1 MEYGNLLIQVVAVIV
16 LVAVAGL
23 LVAAEVAMTRVSK
36 SRAEEL
42 VEVGARGAKGLQTI
56 VEDRPRYVNVL
67 LFLRLVCTTSA
78 IAIATLIGLETV
90 SGPVWVQI
98 ALPVAVMVF
107 VGYVVTGVAP
117 RTLGQQH
124 AEPIALAASGPARF
138 LAGLLSPLASLLIL
152 LGNAI
157 TPGKGYRQGP
167 FVSQAELRELLDQA
181 GADSVIED
189 DERQMLHSV
198 FELGDTLA
206 REVMVPRTEMVW
218 IEAHKSLRQALSLGL
233 RSGFSRIPVIGENL
247 DDVVGVV
254 YLKDVARRAFEGR
267 GSQRSEQVDTVMREA
282 HFVPDSKR
290 ADELLKDMQ
299 AARVH
304 MSIVVDEYGGTAG
317 LVTIEDIL
325 EEIVGEI
332 ADEYDTEAPEVEEVS
347 EGVYRVSARLSVD
360 DLAQLVPVEVSNE
373 SEDVDTVGG
382 LLARRLG
389 VVPIPGT
396 HVDIDGYRL
405 TAEMAAGRRN
415 RIGSVLVERL
425 DDGDSQ

>member
-1 MEYGNLLIQVVAVIV
+1 LITLQIVAVV
-16 LVAVAGL
+16 LLVGLAGL
-23 LVAAEVAMTRVSK
+23 LVAAEVSLTRVS
-36 SRAEEL
+36 RPRVEEL
-42 VEVGARGAKGLQTI
+42 MEAGVRGAKGLQKI

-67 LFLRLVCTTSA
+67 LFLRIVCTTTA
-78 IAIATLIGLETV
+78 VGIATLLGIETIKAAMWQQV
-90 SGPVWVQI
+90 LV
-98 ALPVAVMVF
+98 PVAVMV
-107 VGYVVTGVAP
+107 VVAYVVTGVAP
-117 RTLGQQH
+117 RTLAQQH
-124 AEPIALAASGPARF
+124 SESFALAAQGPARF

-152 LGNAI
+152 IGNAI

-198 FELGDTLA
+198 FELGDTIA

-218 IEAHKSLRQALSLGL
+218 IEQTKTLRQAVSLGL
-233 RSGFSRIPVIGENL
+233 RSGFSRIPVVGENL

-254 YLKDVARRAFEGR
+254 YLKDVTRRVFEHR
-267 GSQRSEQVDTVMREA
+267 DAERMEKVETLMRPA

-290 ADELLKDMQ
+290 ADDLLRDMQ

-332 ADEYDTEAPEVEEVS
+332 ADEYDTAEIPDVEFL
-347 EGVYRVSARLSVD
+347 GDGRYRINARLSVD
-360 DLAQLVPVEVSNE
+360 DLADLVPVQVS
-373 SEDVDTVGG
+373 SDADDVDTVAG

-389 VVPIPGT
+389 VVPIPST
-396 HVDIDGYRL
+396 YIDIDGFRL
-405 TAEMAAGRRN
+405 TAEQAAGRRN
-415 RIGSVLVERL
+415 RIGTILVERMT
-425 DDGDSQ
+425 DEP

>member
-1 MEYGNLLIQVVAVIV
+1 LIGVQIAIVVL

-23 LVAAEVAMTRVSK
+23 LVAAEVALTRVS
-36 SRAEEL
+36 RPRVEEL
-42 VEVGARGAKGLQTI
+42 QAEGARGAAGLARI
-56 VEDRPRYVNVL
+56 ADDRPRYINVL
-67 LFLRLVCTTSA
+67 LFLRIVCTTSA
-78 IAIATLIGLETV
+78 VALATVIGIET
-90 SGPVWVQI
+90 I
-98 ALPVAVMVF
+98 DAALWAQVAAPVALMVL
-107 VGYVVTGVAP
+107 VAYIVTGVAP
-117 RTLGQQH
+117 RTLAQQH
-124 AEPIALAASGPARF
+124 AEAIALAAQAPARF

-152 LGNAI
+152 IGNAI
-157 TPGKGYRQGP
+157 TPGKGYREGP

-181 GADSVIED
+181 GADLVIED
-189 DERQMLHSV
+189 EERQMLHSV
-198 FELGDTLA
+198 FELGDTLV

-218 IEAHKSLRQALSLGL
+218 IERTKTLRQALSLGL

-254 YLKDVARRAFEGR
+254 YLKDVARRSYEHR
-267 GSQRSEQVDTVMREA
+267 DSERSERVDAVMREP

-290 ADELLKDMQ
+290 ADDLLRDLQ

-332 ADEYDTEAPEVEEVS
+332 ADEYDTAEIPDVEDLG
-347 EGVYRVSARLSVD
+347 EGRLRVNARLSVD
-360 DLAQLVPVEVSNE
+360 DLADLVPVEVS
-373 SEDVDTVGG
+373 SEVDDVDTVGG

-396 HVDIDGYRL
+396 FVDIDGYRL
-405 TAEMAAGRRN
+405 TAEQAAGRRN
-415 RIGSVLVERL
+415 RIGTVLVERIVEE
-425 DDGDSQ
+425 DQ

>member
-1 MEYGNLLIQVVAVIV
+1 MITLQIATVVV
-16 LVAVAGL
+16 LVVVAGL
-23 LVAAEVAMTRVSK
+23 LVAAEVALTRVS
-36 SRAEEL
+36 RPRVLEL
-42 VEVGARGAKGLQTI
+42 REAGVRGAKGLQKI

-67 LFLRLVCTTSA
+67 LFLRIVCATSA
-78 IAIATLIGLETV
+78 VGIATLIGIETV
-90 SGPVWVQI
+90 DGPLWMQVLV
-98 ALPVAVMVF
+98 PVVIMVL
-107 VGYVVTGVAP
+107 VAYVVTGVAP
-117 RTLGQQH
+117 RTLAQQH
-124 AEPIALAASGPARF
+124 SESFALIAQGPARF

-152 LGNAI
+152 IGNAI

-198 FELGDTLA
+198 FELGDTLV

-218 IEAHKSLRQALSLGL
+218 IERTKTLRQAVSLGL
-233 RSGFSRIPVIGENL
+233 RSGFSRIPVVGENL

-254 YLKDVARRAFEGR
+254 YLKDVTRRVFEHR
-267 GSQRSEQVDTVMREA
+267 DAERSEKVDAVMRAA

-290 ADELLKDMQ
+290 ADDLLRDMQ

-332 ADEYDTEAPEVEEVS
+332 ADEYDTAEIPDVELLG
-347 EGVYRVSARLSVD
+347 EGRYRVNARLSVD
-360 DLAQLVPVEVSNE
+360 DLADLVPVKVS
-373 SEDVDTVGG
+373 SDVDDVDSVGG

-396 HVDIDGYRL
+396 YVDIDGYRL
-405 TAEMAAGRRN
+405 TAEQAAGRRN
-415 RIGSVLVERL
+415 RIGTILVERMEE
-425 DDGDSQ
+425 Q